1 MVEFLLKFMD
11 FVIELPDLIV
21 VLVIVVGKSLTLL
34 LELVDFLLHDGAF
47 SLVVVALLFV
57 FGALVFHLV
66 QIHTHVFKGALS
78 MLKILVEVVDF
89 FLEFVNIVE
98 HTFLVVFV
106 LFSAVVLVLVLF
118 FVGSELNSEVS
129 DLIIIIVIIFSSLDI
144 LDLKFSVLGVESF
157 KLVVDVLVLF
167 FPVV

>member
-1 MVEFLLKFMD
+1 VVEFLLKFMD
-11 FVIELPDLIV
+11 FVIELPDLVV

-157 KLVVDVLVLF
+157 KLVVDVLVFF